1 MSTRTIWANNLTQEY
16 LKGLP
21 EESKRTELVDY
32 GYDAQMIA
40 PLSNEELN
48 KLIDED
54 EYMWEID
61 AEDLENKIIPKINSQ
76 TKDGLIRFV
85 SESSPENSY
94 FDYAES
100 MIDPSIGQNNA
111 QFLTRLEDIDG
122 KVVATFEDGSQ
133 YALYA
138 INSDED
144 KEADVSTLNPIN
156 TDLNESKEELTEAKV
171 KDHEGLEAELE
182 EIKPLVDEYGF
193 EYFTSM
199 PLVNFD
205 NDTTSVEYQYPNFFK
220 IVKAFFKEMGIV
232 ADLNNIDELEDNWA
246 MFSQR
251 DWDTCMTVCNRCL
264 ETGKSYQME
273 KIYAATDNEA
283 ESESAAD
290 EMINLTDES
299 VEKGYNNKFN
309 LREDDMVNDF
319 MDVMMDNNQ
328 YANEPEVGIFWYSPT
343 EKKLFGVNSV
353 QAHEVDFADCK
364 LFDQK
369 VKTCGKLH
377 KDAWKKGYYKKD
389 PLFNSEDHTQVP
401 RGRVFELEDGSFIVM
416 VGNWIKEYP
425 EAKEAIIYEFNL
437 PEDKTKFKTDEH
449 WDIGHGFSKDD
460 FLECTETN
468 SIEPLTEATK
478 STETVDCFIEIEI
491 DPTKIS
497 IKDAIEDIK
506 SKLNIVDANIDHD
519 DSVIDFEWTDER
531 HTIGE
536 TDPPAYDETG
546 RIEDDDREI
555 LKSLGYVKDFD
566 ITYMY
571 YNEDGDIVEDMNKLS
586 LDESILDEGVAKT
599 RLDDIRDMYIDD
611 ELILD
616 ELMAYLSSDERDSIL
631 SSICADYDIEINYD
645 NSFDTWQEL
654 QTSLGNTKFLD
665 DIVIKMS
672 SDELNEFADHLIEL
686 YDLEDEFDDL
696 DETLIRKVRD
706 KRKAIEDQMNE
717 SLESPSEE
725 IEEEPKKEKTPE
737 EQLQEDLDN
746 LLKEKN
752 EGIIKCYRKNAG
764 IRTGEQ
770 IPVDEDLD
778 TYASDKTCMT
788 YNINKDT
795 LRNVLFKE
803 NA

>member
-16 LKGLP
+16 LKGLS
-21 EESKRTELVDY
+21 EESKRAELVDY

-61 AEDLENKIIPKINSQ
+61 AEDLENKIIPKINGQ
-76 TKDGLIRFV
+76 TKDGLVRFV
-85 SESSPENSY
+85 SESDPEVSY

-100 MIDPSIGQNNA
+100 MIDPSMGGDNA
-111 QFLTRLEDIDG
+111 QFLTRLEDVDG
-122 KVVATFEDGSQ
+122 KVVATFEDG
-133 YALYA
+133 ARFVLYA

-144 KEADVSTLNPIN
+144 KEADVSTLKSIKA
-156 TDLNESKEELTEAKV
+156 DLNESKEELTEAKV
-171 KDHEGLEAELE
+171 KDPGGLEAELE

-232 ADLNNIDELEDNWA
+232 EDLNDIDELEDNWA

-273 KIYAATDNEA
+273 KIYAATDNEVEA
-283 ESESAAD
+283 KPVAD
-290 EMINLTDES
+290 EMVDLTDES
-299 VEKGYNNKFN
+299 VEK
-309 LREDDMVNDF
+309 
-319 MDVMMDNNQ
+319 
-328 YANEPEVGIFWYSPT
+328 
-343 EKKLFGVNSV
+343 
-353 QAHEVDFADCK
+353 
-364 LFDQK
+364 
-369 VKTCGKLH
+369 
-377 KDAWKKGYYKKD
+377 
-389 PLFNSEDHTQVP
+389 DH
-401 RGRVFELEDGSFIVM
+401 
-416 VGNWIKEYP
+416 N
-425 EAKEAIIYEFNL
+425 
-437 PEDKTKFKTDEH
+437 
-449 WDIGHGFSKDD
+449 
-460 FLECTETN
+460 
-468 SIEPLTEATK
+468 EPLTEATK
-478 STETVDCFIEIEI
+478 STETVDCLIEVEI
-491 DPTKIS
+491 DPEKIS
-497 IKDAIEDIK
+497 IEDAIEDIK
-506 SKLNIVDANIDHD
+506 SKLNIVDADINHD
-519 DSVIDFEWTDER
+519 ESVIDFEWVDER
-531 HTIGE
+531 HTTGE
-536 TDPPAYDETG
+536 IDPPAYDETG

-555 LKSLGYVKDFD
+555 LKSLDYIKDFD

-571 YNEDGDIVEDMNKLS
+571 YNEDGAIVEDMNKLS
-586 LDESILDEGVAKT
+586 LDEGVAKT
-599 RLDDIRDMYIDD
+599 HLDDIRDMYLDD
-611 ELILD
+611 EIILD

-631 SSICADYDIEINYD
+631 SSICADHDIEMNYD

-654 QTSLGNTKFLD
+654 LTALGSKEFLD
-665 DIVIKMS
+665 NIVIKMS
-672 SDELNEFADHLIEL
+672 SDELNDFAARLIEL
-686 YDLEDEFDDL
+686 YDLEDEFDNL
-696 DETLIRKVRD
+696 DETLIRKIRD
-706 KRKAIEDQMNE
+706 KRKAIENQMNE
-717 SLESPSEE
+717 SLEDPVEE
-725 IEEEPKKEKTPE
+725 LKEEEPEKEKTPE

-764 IRTGEQ
+764 IRAGEQ